1 MDLAGDKAALFLS
14 GKEMTKITEL
24 GVFLIENLKFVKF
37 NEEQGSIQL
46 KSDTI
51 TTKLEEM
58 CANKVATVHYNSSG
72 NSNNA
77 VILIIE
83 KW

>member
-1 MDLAGDKAALFLS
+1 MEIKDEDTEDILEINIFKRHIPQLD
-14 GKEMTKITEL
+14 MTA
-24 GVFLIENLKFVKF
+24 EN
-37 NEEQGSIQL
+37 N
-46 KSDTI
+46 SDTI

>member
-24 GVFLIENLKFVKF
+24 EVFLIENLKFVKF

-51 TTKLEEM
+51 TNKLEEM
-58 CANKVATVHYNSSG
+58 CATVATVHYNSSG

>member
-24 GVFLIENLKFVKF
+24 EVFLIENLKFVKF

-58 CANKVATVHYNSSG
+58 FANKVATVHYNSSG